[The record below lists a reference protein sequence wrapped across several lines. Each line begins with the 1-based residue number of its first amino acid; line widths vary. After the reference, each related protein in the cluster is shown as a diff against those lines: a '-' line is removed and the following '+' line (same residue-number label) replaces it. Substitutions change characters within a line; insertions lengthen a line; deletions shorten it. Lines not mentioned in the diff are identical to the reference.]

1 MQPDELARS
10 VVLMVRA
17 SLAPLFERVAAFE
30 ARLATL
36 DGVRDRVVAIET
48 KQAMPA
54 PPPVVDPAIAEV
66 RGLVSRFADHSADP
80 AVLVGLTTRLKA
92 LEDRPSPEPFD
103 PRVHDMNTRLT
114 EVEVACKSIETA
126 VTVALSKELG
136 GVRERLASLET
147 RAPVPGPP
155 GPAGVNGLDGKA
167 GRDGVDGKDGKD
179 AASADFAKDIE
190 TLRDRVQ
197 VVEVRGVVPGPVG
210 PAGKDGAS
218 GRDGR
223 DGHDGIALDDLSVA
237 VEHERTFIFRARV
250 GGQIKDIGALT
261 VPVDIYRG
269 VWVEGKTYE
278 RGDGVTWAGSEW
290 HCNDTT
296 TVKPGDGSR
305 DWTLKVKRGRDG
317 KDGKDAEQPLP
328 VVKR

>member
-1 MQPDELARS
+1 MKTFGHPFSLGLWIAIIAGPFSFRQPVS
-10 VVLMVRA
+10 G
-17 SLAPLFERVAAFE
+17 
-30 ARLATL
+30 ATV
-36 DGVRDRVVAIET
+36 DTT
-48 KQAMPA
+48 KL
-54 PPPVVDPAIAEV
+54 PPPA
-66 RGLVSRFADHSADP
+66 
-80 AVLVGLTTRLKA
+80 TRK
-92 LEDRPSPEPFD
+92 
-103 PRVHDMNTRLT
+103 
-114 EVEVACKSIETA
+114 I
-126 VTVALSKELG
+126 
-136 GVRERLASLET
+136 
-147 RAPVPGPP
+147 
-155 GPAGVNGLDGKA
+155 
-167 GRDGVDGKDGKD
+167 
-179 AASADFAKDIE
+179 DFAKDIE